1 MLYNV
6 YVVDLCSDK
15 RPATGGKAVKNYS
28 SHRFAKLTLA
38 RAYICARIL
47 AAWASVPSGAPCL
60 TPPQQR
66 ETGTERS

>member
-15 RPATGGKAVKNYS
+15 RPATGGKDVKNYS

-38 RAYICARIL
+38 RACMH
-47 AAWASVPSGAPCL
+47 AWACVQGEGHRGA
-60 TPPQQR
+60 
-66 ETGTERS
+66 GGGAAGDGA